1 MCASPFPFF
10 SSRRGKR
17 SAIKYEKAE
26 EKNGGSVTETANWYA
41 GRAGMPV
48 TTPVWTN
55 RPLACSAVDVQN
67 SFCFADCC
75 TVVDENVAKE
85 NSRKMNY

>member
-1 MCASPFPFF
+1 M
-10 SSRRGKR
+10 KI
-17 SAIKYEKAE
+17 SAVGYEKAE
-26 EKNGGSVTETANWYA
+26 EKNGGSVTETANRYA

-55 RPLACSAVDVQN
+55 RPLTSVQN
-67 SFCFADCC
+67 YFCFADCC

-85 NSRKMNY
+85 LSRKMNY